1 MLSAILSRIQGIRNE
16 PKSKRRHDMM
26 NICVLAYPD
35 LRPWQVRQAC
45 LGENFTSSHS
55 TTSDLEFHKMYY
67 EYLSLLL
74 HPWEGHDAARQ
85 DAELVTVCIDINLI
99 ACFLCMLYEIVLT
112 PRIILFL
119 GMVPTLTGGSF
130 DGQ

>member
-1 MLSAILSRIQGIRNE
+1 MLSAILVRLQRIRKE
-16 PKSKRRHDMM
+16 SKSARRRDMM

-45 LGENFTSSHS
+45 LGADVTSVDSAAVDS
-55 TTSDLEFHKMYY
+55 EFRDMYY

-85 DAELVTVCIDINLI
+85 DAELVTVCAD
-99 ACFLCMLYEIVLT
+99 A
-112 PRIILFL
+112 
-119 GMVPTLTGGSF
+119 
-130 DGQ
+130 